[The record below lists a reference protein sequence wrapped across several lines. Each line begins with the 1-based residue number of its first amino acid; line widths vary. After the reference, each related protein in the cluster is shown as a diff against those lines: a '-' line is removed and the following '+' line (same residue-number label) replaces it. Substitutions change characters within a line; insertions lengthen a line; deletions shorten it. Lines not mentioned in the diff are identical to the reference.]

1 MLKKKFIARFTGGFG
16 ALLLIG
22 ATSPAGAQEL
32 FGPDYRPYVSASA
45 GWQTRD
51 RAAESDVIWTDWDNG
66 YDYNLA
72 LGLKLFK
79 QFRIEAEWS
88 RLSNDAKAVSG
99 GPDLDGPATGG
110 TADLN
115 AYTLNAYYDYSIPN
129 TPIEIFGGLGYG
141 TYKSELSG
149 LTNAKISPFG
159 FIFTGTSTYAPVW
172 QARLGATYNFNENFQ
187 IFAAY
192 RYFDGDKLKFTFNL
206 PNGIEFHA
214 GPKESVIQSGE
225 IGLRY
230 LF

>member
-1 MLKKKFIARFTGGFG
+1 MLKKTYAARLTGGFG

-22 ATSPAGAQEL
+22 AVNPAGAQEW
-32 FGPDYRPYVSASA
+32 FGPDYRPYVSFSG

-51 RAAESDVIWTDWDNG
+51 RAAESAVVWTEWKNG
-66 YDYNLA
+66 YDFNLA
-72 LGLKLFK
+72 AGMKLYKLF
-79 QFRIEAEWS
+79 RVDVEWS
-88 RLSNDAKAVSG
+88 RLTNDAKTLSADENGGFPASG
-99 GPDLDGPATGG
+99 SATL
-110 TADLN
+110 T
-115 AYTLNAYYDYSIPN
+115 AYTLNAYMDYAIPN

-141 TYKSELSG
+141 TYRSELSS
-149 LTNAKISPFG
+149 LTNNVISPFG